1 MKLKCLASGS
11 SGNAY
16 SLTDKEGNILLLDV
30 GIPIKEIKI
39 GIDFQIAKVK
49 GALITHHHKDHSLA
63 GYDLERMGIK
73 IIAPYTEKPKDT
85 HLGGGFIV
93 AYFPLVDKDGKF
105 VHSNSDSSECP
116 VYGYLI
122 EHDKEPFKML
132 YITDCAFVK
141 WRFKNVNNLLIGI
154 DYMDELITDD
164 NRAKNLHIYSGHME
178 LKTGVEFIKTTDR
191 DKTLKNIIVG
201 HMSNSNSDHITYET
215 EIRKVTNSNIYFA
228 RKGDS
233 YELL

>member
-1 MKLKCLASGS
+1 M
-11 SGNAY
+11 
-16 SLTDKEGNILLLDV
+16 
-30 GIPIKEIKI
+30 GIPI
-39 GIDFQIAKVK
+39 V
-49 GALITHHHKDHSLA
+49 
-63 GYDLERMGIK
+63 
-73 IIAPYTEKPKDT
+73 APYIGKPKADR
-85 HLGGGFIV
+85 LGGGFIV